1 MMSLECRKKNIRIVS
16 NQNRCR
22 RWFDLQSEF
31 DNLSSFCPYETTHQ
45 SFRLRKTQ
53 KFHNKSQQQQQQ
65 QQQHEP
71 TSRSQKLERPTH
83 PHTTDADRIISGKNK
98 VPN

>member
-1 MMSLECRKKNIRIVS
+1 MMSLECRKNIRIVS
-16 NQNRCR
+16 NQNHC
-22 RWFDLQSEF
+22 RWFDLRSEF

-45 SFRLRKTQ
+45 SFTLRKTQ
-53 KFHNKSQQQQQQ
+53 KFHNKSQQQQQ